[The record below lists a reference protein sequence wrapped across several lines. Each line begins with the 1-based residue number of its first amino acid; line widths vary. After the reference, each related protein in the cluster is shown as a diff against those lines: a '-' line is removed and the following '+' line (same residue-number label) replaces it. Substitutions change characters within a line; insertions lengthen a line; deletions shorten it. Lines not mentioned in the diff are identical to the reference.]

1 MPKLNTLQIEDR
13 IDDYYRRMRDGEE
26 VAIRDIKAILNWV
39 DGSLTQWMD
48 DEWEQQ
54 QQLRKKKRARTEE
67 EKAALGYK
75 TKKDIQLEALKK
87 ARDTVSQQLLKNLE
101 ADLAAKELR
110 QARVFLDGFEAAK
123 KNHKSFDSAFAFANN
138 ELTRAGLPRVDGV
151 TVGGLSE
158 RDREVWAIEDA
169 LEEQFYNEATAE
181 EREQYDMLYESKG
194 EIPRW
199 REQKAKKNAKK

>member
-13 IDDYYRRMRDGEE
+13 INDYYRRMRDGEE
-26 VAIRDIKAILNWV
+26 IAIRDIKAILNWV
-39 DGSLTQWMD
+39 DGSLIQWMD

-54 QQLRKKKRARTEE
+54 QQLRKQKRARTEE

-75 TKKDIQLEALKK
+75 TKKDIQLEALNK

-101 ADLAAKELR
+101 ADLAAKEQR

-138 ELTRAGLPRVDGV
+138 ELTRAGIRRVDGV
-151 TVGGLSE
+151 MVDGISE
-158 RDREVWAIEDA
+158 RDKEVWAIEDA
-169 LEEQFYNEATAE
+169 LEEQFYNEATKE
-181 EREQYDMLYESKG
+181 EQEQYDMLYESNG

-199 REQKAKKNAKK
+199 RERKAKKNGKK